1 MARRASKHAGSMQ
14 VAQRCSIETRRLMT
28 SEGVE
33 AAEPKRHLT
42 ASHGEPETDP
52 AHLPSVTRRGPAP
65 ARPPCTARARCPDG
79 RRAVATDLLLLETTP
94 RLSCHLMLSTPH
106 SQCVYSCITL
116 YRRSSNDQVIS
127 DRFTI
132 ETLKILNR
140 ILHRYTTGVPRAK
153 PDCFILY
160 KLGLPVHDGFMLYVH
175 AALRRSK
182 QHRVLAR
189 LRLASC
195 ACRYSSVRAGYTVYR
210 YLTDMA
216 FALGHTPRRHR
227 SLSLPAPT
235 LIIVRCARPK
245 CKCMCTLAAN

>member
-1 MARRASKHAGSMQ
+1 MSSRASLHLLCPLLRCSTMQKKIRRGGGRVARRASKHAGSMQ

-160 KLGLPVHDGFMLYVH
+160 KLGLPVREVSASCYTCAWRFKIE
-175 AALRRSK
+175 ATP
-182 QHRVLAR
+182 RVGSR
-189 LRLASC
+189 LRAYQGSC
-195 ACRYSSVRAGYTVYR
+195 VK
-210 YLTDMA
+210 
-216 FALGHTPRRHR
+216 FN
-227 SLSLPAPT
+227 
-235 LIIVRCARPK
+235 I
-245 CKCMCTLAAN
+245 